1 VTTLPA
7 GWGELAFEAAFSDV
21 TGGQA
26 KTKARDYQDAGLV
39 PIVDQGRELIG
50 GFTDDPDAAFRGPL
64 PVIGFGDHTKVVK
77 YVDFAFGIGA
87 DGLKVLRPSSELDPK
102 FAFRV
107 LRSIHLPDG
116 GYDRHFKYL
125 KRARVPVPPL
135 EKQRRIAAILDKAD
149 ELRAKRRAALE
160 QLDTLTQAIFLD
172 MFRDRL
178 GGTAQDDW
186 ISLNELIDPERPICY
201 GILKPGPDLD
211 RGVPYVRVVDMR
223 DGGIDHSSVRRTSD
237 QIDHQYRR
245 SRLRSGDLL
254 MSIRGHVGRLALV
267 PEELDGANI
276 TQDSARV
283 AIAQGEPLF
292 VMEYLRTPLAQRWMQ
307 RNTKGVAVR
316 GINIGDVRR
325 IPVPDVALADQQRF
339 VCIAKSAIKTC
350 AATRA
355 AAQRDEELFHSLQ
368 SRAFCGE
375 L

>member
-1 VTTLPA
+1 MV
-7 GWGELAFEAAFSDV
+7 GGFSD
-21 TGGQA
+21 
-26 KTKARDYQDAGLV
+26 DSDA
-39 PIVDQGRELIG
+39 E
-50 GFTDDPDAAFRGPL
+50 FRGRL
-64 PVIGFGDHTKVVK
+64 PVIGFGDHTRMVK
-77 YVDFAFGIGA
+77 FVDFAFGIGA
-87 DGLKVLRPSSELDPK
+87 DGLKVLRPTEDVGPR
-102 FAFRV
+102 FAYHW
-107 LRSIHLPDG
+107 LRSIRLPDG

-125 KRARVPVPPL
+125 KRTRVPLPPL
-135 EKQRRIAAILDKAD
+135 EEQRRIAAILDKAD

-160 QLDTLTQAIFLD
+160 QLDSLTQAIFLD
-172 MFRDRL
+172 MFRDWL
-178 GGTAQDDW
+178 GGAAQDDW

-223 DGGIDHSSVRRTSD
+223 DGGIDHFSVRRTSD

-267 PEELDGANI
+267 PGAFDGANI

-339 VCIAKSAIKTC
+339 VCIAKSVLKAC

-355 AAQRDEELFHSLQ
+355 ATQRDEDLFYSLQ